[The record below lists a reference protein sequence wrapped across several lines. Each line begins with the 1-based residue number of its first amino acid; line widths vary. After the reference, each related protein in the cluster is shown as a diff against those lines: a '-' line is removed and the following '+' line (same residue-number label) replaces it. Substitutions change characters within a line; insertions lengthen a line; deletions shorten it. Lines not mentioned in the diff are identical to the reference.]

1 MTNLILQPAPRVRR
15 PQIFRRGIQGL
26 CPNCGLAKLFR
37 SGLRIHHRCPHCGMT
52 LERGDGYYL
61 GPLCINYGFVAFGFV
76 APVLLLGVAGWLAIQ
91 VALPLALLGGVL
103 LPVLLYRTSWS
114 LWLMLYYF
122 FLPDELH
129 ANRPDTSDDLLFEE
143 EARR

>member
-1 MTNLILQPAPRVRR
+1 
-15 PQIFRRGIQGL
+15 
-26 CPNCGLAKLFR
+26 
-37 SGLRIHHRCPHCGMT
+37 MT

-91 VALPLALLGGVL
+91 VALTLALLGGVL